1 MAKKFIELQETENL
15 LKRIGAPAYAIH
27 ALCLAPS
34 YEAVHRSAYDQCAW
48 ERDLAI
54 EQLRNDYG
62 VGLGEK
68 KSVDV
73 VEVVRCE
80 KCIHC
85 MLWQNPTNKVIGD
98 CRIRKMNCYDDQ
110 FCMVGAED
118 FCSYGERRDDNAAD

>member
-1 MAKKFIELQETENL
+1 MVKKFIELQEAENL
-15 LKRIGAPAYAIH
+15 LKNIGAPGYAIN

-68 KSVDV
+68 KSAYV
-73 VEVVRCE
+73 VEVKRGRWTLHDDGSGTCDQCHFTQ
-80 KCIHC
+80 KHIWDDDG
-85 MLWQNPTNKVIGD
+85 WQNYCGV
-98 CRIRKMNCYDDQ
+98 C
-110 FCMVGAED
+110 GAD
-118 FCSYGERRDDNAAD
+118 MRERRDNE

>member
-34 YEAVHRSAYDQCAW
+34 YEAVHRAAYDQCAW

-68 KSVDV
+68 KSADV
-73 VEVVRCE
+73 VEVVHGRWVEVHRTPFGSSAYRCSVCE
-80 KCIHC
+80 GYMPFYNGYNYCPNC
-85 MLWQNPTNKVIGD
+85 GA
-98 CRIRKMNCYDDQ
+98 KMDGGSDEN
-110 FCMVGAED
+110 
-118 FCSYGERRDDNAAD
+118 

>member
-54 EQLRNDYG
+54 KQLRNDYG

-68 KSVDV
+68 KSADV
-73 VEVVRCE
+73 VEVVRC
-80 KCIHC
+80 KDCVH
-85 MLWQNPTNKVIGD
+85 WNKDAMACDTLPWVNSSEHANWYAD
-98 CRIRKMNCYDDQ
+98 
-110 FCMVGAED
+110 D
-118 FCSYGERRDDNAAD
+118 FCSYGERRDDDAAD

>member
-68 KSVDV
+68 KSADV
-73 VEVVRCE
+73 VEVVRC
-80 KCIHC
+80 K
-85 MLWQNPTNKVIGD
+85 D
-98 CRIRKMNCYDDQ
+98 CVYSKNYTCTRGEMYDDTRYRPDY
-110 FCMVGAED
+110 FCAD
-118 FCSYGERRDDNAAD
+118 GERRDNNAG